1 MALEDLPDDVCSS
14 FLDGYC
20 WADPPEDER
29 EDLATALARQPNCR
43 AFQHGLELDYVST
56 GWSTATTPDDLADWS
71 EALEETVRLTN
82 AKYGR
87 IVTLDS
93 ESGMVRLILTND
105 DPD

>member
-56 GWSTATTPDDLADWS
+56 EWSAAVTQDEFDDWS
-71 EALEETVRLTN
+71 QAAEEVVRYVN
-82 AKYGR
+82 AEYGR
-87 IVTLDS
+87 IATFDE
-93 ESGMVRLILTND
+93 ESGTARLVYTND
-105 DPD
+105 DPG

>member
-1 MALEDLPDDVCSS
+1 MALEDLHDDVRSS

-56 GWSTATTPDDLADWS
+56 GRSTATTPDDLADWS

-82 AKYGR
+82 AEYGR

-93 ESGMVRLILTND
+93 ESGMVRLIYTND
-105 DPD
+105 DLD